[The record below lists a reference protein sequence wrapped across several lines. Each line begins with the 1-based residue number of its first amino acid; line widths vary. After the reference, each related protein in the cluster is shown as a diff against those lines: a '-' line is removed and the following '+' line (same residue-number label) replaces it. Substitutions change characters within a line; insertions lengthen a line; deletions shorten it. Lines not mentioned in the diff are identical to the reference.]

1 MPTKTSG
8 VSPQHSLLASSLAQS
23 SVMSEISLVLTAFIS
38 HSSHYSASQQDNSS
52 CLHKSGK
59 GPEYLYVL
67 WGSGCHFLLIWSPS
81 TCSLWGLAWRSGPR
95 SGDLGN
101 MWIKSWQPANL
112 SWPLL
117 LESFLFVCLFV
128 FLSGSRNSGPLI
140 LGQKFFTP
148 GRK

>member
-67 WGSGCHFLLIWSPS
+67 WGSGCHSLLIWSPS

-128 FLSGSRNSGPLI
+128 CLSGSRNSGPLI